1 MKIYVVT
8 SGQYS
13 DYGIN
18 GVFTV
23 KEKAQ
28 KYVDIYNACEA
39 DYDSARIEEYEADI
53 IDVSGFWFGVSKY
66 DTGKLYC
73 STYDVRKGGYDL
85 TVVRHSEF
93 VHVFVFADSIDK
105 AKKIALDRFTQF
117 EAQEAGI

>member
-73 STYDVRKGGYDL
+73 SRCGGTKDDHEL
-85 TVVRHSEF
+85 TVERRSGF
-93 VHVFVFADSIDK
+93 VEVFVFADSIDK
-105 AKKIALDRFTQF
+105 AKKIAIDRFTQF